1 MGYTNF
7 FKFTNKYFFILQTV
21 FAFVTN
27 SVFKYCMAFSQY
39 TLNNLSGKSVTAGT
53 HIRKKILK
61 AVHMLKIFQL
71 RLDI

>member
-39 TLNNLSGKSVTAGT
+39 TLNNLSKWKISNSRDT
-53 HIRKKILK
+53 HTQK
-61 AVHMLKIFQL
+61 
-71 RLDI
+71 DP